1 MVGPKSKIIPIAKFP
16 DLWYFATQQM
26 SPVKNRLPGHDTSLY
41 SYQFLGNSPRSPA
54 GGLHGCLRQRAS
66 SLLMLY
72 VEHIHQYTHT
82 HLPTE
87 YSLPINCYVL
97 YSEKLNNSYMHL
109 DLSPVVVACQLHEK
123 ALKAELYNRMSLCQ
137 QKSKIVFIHN
147 TQFWDGAIRGQP
159 LF

>member
-41 SYQFLGNSPRSPA
+41 SYPFLGNSPRSPA

-72 VEHIHQYTHT
+72 VKHIHQYTCT
-82 HLPTE
+82 SSIEYALPQH
-87 YSLPINCYVL
+87 SLQKQVCYFSKVFCF
-97 YSEKLNNSYMHL
+97 YNS
-109 DLSPVVVACQLHEK
+109 V
-123 ALKAELYNRMSLCQ
+123 
-137 QKSKIVFIHN
+137 
-147 TQFWDGAIRGQP
+147 
-159 LF
+159 